1 MGVKRRAQGPS
12 LQSIYYVCINRVQG
26 KHQMDNSPFPP
37 LAKGGSRDF
46 GHVGPRN
53 GRRYQMNSNVRVRFA
68 PAPTG
73 LLHIGNARTA
83 LFNYIFAKRHQGTF
97 ILRIEDTD
105 IVRSTDASI
114 DHILKDLQ
122 WLGISWDEGPDRD
135 AAYGPYRQSQRSSF
149 YRDYTEHLFREGK
162 VYKCFCTNERLEAL
176 RKEQLSK
183 GKMPRYDGR
192 CRSLPEE
199 EAAKMESAGHQPVL
213 RFRVGKGSVVFED
226 IIHGRMNFDAVGI
239 GDFIIVR
246 SDGMAAYNFA
256 CVIDDHLMD
265 VTHVIRG
272 EDHLSNTPRQ
282 IMIYQA
288 LGWRPPAFAHHPLIL
303 GPDRSP
309 LSKRHGATAVFQYR
323 EEGFLPEALLNYL
336 VLLGWTSPSGEELLS
351 LERIVEEFSLPA
363 ISKSAPV
370 FSRKKLEWLNSLY
383 IRKKEEGRLSEL
395 VLPFL
400 KKAGLNISQV
410 DRSYLT
416 QAFGVLKE
424 NLVILSQIE
433 EYLGIFFDEKF
444 FFEDGARAILRES
457 RNRETLRIILNV
469 LEISPEITLDTVSS
483 LLSQLEEK
491 TGRRGK
497 DLYAPLRAAITGKTK
512 GPELA
517 KTLPLLGKERIIKRL
532 KMALELS

>member
-1 MGVKRRAQGPS
+1 
-12 LQSIYYVCINRVQG
+12 
-26 KHQMDNSPFPP
+26 
-37 LAKGGSRDF
+37 
-46 GHVGPRN
+46 
-53 GRRYQMNSNVRVRFA
+53 MNAPVRVRFA

-83 LFNYIFAKRHQGTF
+83 LFNYIFAKRHKGTL

-114 DHILKDLQ
+114 DHIFKDLH

-149 YRDYTEHLFREGK
+149 YRDYTERLFREGK

-192 CRSLPEE
+192 CRSLSEE
-199 EAAKMESAGHQPVL
+199 EIAKMESEGHQPVL
-213 RFRVGKGSVVFED
+213 RFRVGKGSIVFED
-226 IIHGRMNFDAVGI
+226 VIHGRMSFDAAGI
-239 GDFIIVR
+239 GDFIVVR

-265 VTHVIRG
+265 VSHVIRG

-288 LGWRPPAFAHHPLIL
+288 LGWQPPAFAHHPLIL

-383 IRKKEEGRLSEL
+383 IRKKEEGLFSEL
-395 VLPFL
+395 MLPFL
-400 KKAGLNISQV
+400 KKAGLDIGQV

-424 NLVILSQIE
+424 NLVTLSQIE

-444 FFEDGARAILRES
+444 LFEDGARAILGES
-457 RNRETLRIILNV
+457 RNRETLHIVLSV
-469 LEISPEITLDTVSS
+469 LENSPEITRESVSS

-491 TGRRGK
+491 TGRKGK

-512 GPELA
+512 GPELT
-517 KTLPLLGKERIIKRL
+517 KTLPLLGRERIIRRL
-532 KMALELS
+532 KMALGLS